1 MENKLIIYIIWAGLI
16 VATVVNTI
24 MLIINVK
31 NDRDKININDREW

>member
-16 VATVVNTI
+16 VATVVNAI